1 MEDYA
6 RRDTIWTKKKA
17 TYTFLKDSEFEK
29 RDSVYLDIDRII
41 NEGMAGGN
49 VYSSGGFKILKK
61 HMIFLMNPLQ
71 M

>member
-1 MEDYA
+1 MDKE
-6 RRDTIWTKKKA
+6 KE

-49 VYSSGGFKILKK
+49 VYSSGGFQNIEEA
-61 HMIFLMNPLQ
+61 HDFFDESPPNVNQ
-71 M
+71 